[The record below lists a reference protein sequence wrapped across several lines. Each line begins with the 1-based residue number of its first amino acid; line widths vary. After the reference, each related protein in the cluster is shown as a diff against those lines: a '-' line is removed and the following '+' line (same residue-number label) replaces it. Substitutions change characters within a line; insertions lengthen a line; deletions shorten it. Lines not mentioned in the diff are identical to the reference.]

1 VPFSTPDLHGGRL
14 YLTAGRRGAFD
25 PEDVELLQLVIDHT
39 MPMLQNI
46 KLVDQL
52 ASDAA
57 DAERQ
62 RIALN
67 FHDRV
72 IQPYIGLRMGLEAI
86 RQKLGRGEADIT
98 HNIDW
103 LLALTKDE
111 ISQLRHLVQGL
122 KNGGERVDGLV
133 LAIRRYGCKFTTATG
148 IQVQVD
154 IRGELHVNDHLATEV
169 FHIVAEGLSNIRR
182 HTLATTAS
190 ITLIQDNRHL
200 SVQIC
205 NDGLEGETFE
215 PFTPRSITERT
226 TALGGQVRVV
236 RQGQTHVAVIADIPL
251 EE

>member
-1 VPFSTPDLHGGRL
+1 
-14 YLTAGRRGAFD
+14 
-25 PEDVELLQLVIDHT
+25 VIDQT

-57 DAERQ
+57 DAERR

-86 RQKLGRGEADIT
+86 RQKLGREDADIT
-98 HNIDW
+98 HDIDW
-103 LLALTKDE
+103 LLDLTKDE
-111 ISQLRHLVQGL
+111 ISQLRQLVQGL
-122 KNGGERVDGLV
+122 KNGGERVEGLL

-154 IRGELHVNDHLATEV
+154 VHGALHVNDHLATEV

-182 HTLATTAS
+182 HTLANTAS
-190 ITLIQDNRHL
+190 ITLRQEHGHL
-200 SVQIC
+200 SVQIG
-205 NDGLEGETFE
+205 NDGLEGETFT
-215 PFTPRSITERT
+215 PFLPRSITERT
-226 TALGGQVRVV
+226 AALGGQVCVV
-236 RQGQTHVAVIADIPL
+236 RQSQTHVAVIVEIPL
-251 EE
+251 EDQSPALGQWQGASVPREPAHAEGSAPAPASE